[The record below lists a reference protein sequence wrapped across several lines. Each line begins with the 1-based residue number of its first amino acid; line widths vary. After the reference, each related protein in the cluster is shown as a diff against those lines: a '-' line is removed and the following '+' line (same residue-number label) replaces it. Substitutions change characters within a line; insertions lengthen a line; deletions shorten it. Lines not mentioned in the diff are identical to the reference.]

1 MSEPDKAEKSAKG
14 STKTSSD
21 DGKKSGS
28 GATASSTVQIR
39 NAVATAVWLLAVV
52 AAVLLAV
59 GALFVVLDFNRDN
72 GVVKFFIHAA
82 DNINI
87 LGTLK
92 DFQPDGKSEAARH
105 SAEVKNVLV
114 NWGICAVVYLV
125 VGKVLERLIRP

>member
-1 MSEPDKAEKSAKG
+1 MSESDKAEKPAKG
-14 STKTSSD
+14 GTKTSSD
-21 DGKKSGS
+21 DEKKSG
-28 GATASSTVQIR
+28 GHPGTSTVQIR

-52 AAVLLAV
+52 AAVLLAI

-72 GVVKFFIHAA
+72 GLVKFFIHAA

-92 DFQPDGKSEAARH
+92 EFTPDGKGEAAKH

>member
-1 MSEPDKAEKSAKG
+1 MSEAEKTDKPAKG
-14 STKTSSD
+14 GTKTSSD
-21 DGKKSGS
+21 EKKSG
-28 GATASSTVQIR
+28 GAPGTSTVQIR

-52 AAVLLAV
+52 AAVLLAI

-72 GVVKFFIHAA
+72 GLVKFFIHAA
-82 DNINI
+82 DNINV

-92 DFQPDGKSEAARH
+92 EFKPDGKGEAARH

>member
-1 MSEPDKAEKSAKG
+1 M
-14 STKTSSD
+14 
-21 DGKKSGS
+21 
-28 GATASSTVQIR
+28 QIR

-52 AAVLLAV
+52 AAVLLAI

-72 GVVKFFIHAA
+72 GLVKFFIHAA

-92 DFQPDGKSEAARH
+92 EFKPDGKSEAAKH

-125 VGKVLERLIRP
+125 VGKVRSA